1 VVSNENN
8 KTEKWGAFLST
19 NQSIESF
26 VAETMDDAPLTSFH
40 WRVIALIS
48 AGLFLDLLDIAVF
61 GSVVPGM
68 VRSHFATV
76 ANISL
81 ITSSLFTGLFI
92 GSVGQGE
99 FTDRF
104 GRKAVYQANLLI
116 FGVAT
121 VALAFSPNY
130 VVFAI
135 LRFIAGIGLGAETPL
150 CFAYAAEFSPKR
162 VRGRLLATTQ
172 FIGGA
177 CSWPIAILF
186 VLLVGDTIGW
196 RGVFLCIGI
205 FAIIVFILRFS
216 LPESPRWLATHGQKE
231 KALQILARM
240 KLPGPKPGQEL
251 VVDAVSATRSD
262 PFLVIF
268 RQNVH
273 RVIFVVIA
281 SFTVFG
287 VGLMLATWLPSMM
300 VDRGFTIT
308 KALSFTFGMTLS
320 FPLSSLFLI
329 FALDYFGRKVTAVT
343 SLFAAG
349 ILALLFW
356 HSTSETMLLVT
367 GFFMFFAMQA
377 GTNAMILF
385 TSEVFPT
392 NARGT
397 GLGIAFGV
405 GKLAAVFSG
414 YGIVIVKAYGGSA
427 AFEVIAAFLA
437 VSAIAVLL
445 IGRETKGLAL
455 NVIAPPTA

>member
-1 VVSNENN
+1 M
-8 KTEKWGAFLST
+8 K
-19 NQSIESF
+19 QSVESF
-26 VAETMDDAPLTSFH
+26 VADTMDDAPLTSFH
-40 WRVIALIS
+40 WRVVALIS

-61 GSVVPGM
+61 GSLVPQM
-68 VRSHFATV
+68 VSTHFATV
-76 ANISL
+76 ENISL
-81 ITSSLFTGLFI
+81 IVSSLFAGLFI

-116 FGVAT
+116 FGLAT

-162 VRGRLLATTQ
+162 VRGRVLATTQ

-186 VLLVGDTIGW
+186 VLLAGETIGW

-205 FAIIVFILRFS
+205 LAIIVFILRFS
-216 LPESPRWLATHGQKE
+216 LPESPRWLATHGQPE

-240 KLPGPKPGQEL
+240 KLPGPKPGQEF
-251 VVDAVSATRSD
+251 VVDAVGATRSD
-262 PFLVIF
+262 PFVVIL

-273 RVIFVVIA
+273 RVIFVAIA

-320 FPLSSLFLI
+320 YPLSSLFLV
-329 FALDYFGRKVTAVT
+329 FALDYFGRKITAVA

-349 ILALLFW
+349 ILAMLFW
-356 HSTSETMLLVT
+356 NSTSETMLLVT
-367 GFFMFFAMQA
+367 GFFMFFAIQA
-377 GTNAMILF
+377 GTNAMIIF

-414 YGIVIVKAYGGSA
+414 YGIVIVKAYGGSVT
-427 AFEVIAAFLA
+427 FEVIAAFLA

-455 NVIAPPTA
+455 NAIAPPTA

>member
-1 VVSNENN
+1 MSIGQSVEN
-8 KTEKWGAFLST
+8 
-19 NQSIESF
+19 F

-61 GSVVPGM
+61 GSLVPQM

-76 ANISL
+76 ENISL
-81 ITSSLFTGLFI
+81 IVSSLFTGLFI

-116 FGVAT
+116 FGLAT
-121 VALAFSPNY
+121 VAVAFSPNY

-162 VRGRLLATTQ
+162 VRGRVLATTQ

-205 FAIIVFILRFS
+205 LAIIVFILRFS

-262 PFLVIF
+262 PFVVIF

-273 RVIFVVIA
+273 RVIFVAIA

-287 VGLMLATWLPSMM
+287 VGLMLATWLPNMM

-320 FPLSSLFLI
+320 YPLSSLFLM

-349 ILALLFW
+349 ILATLFW
-356 HSTSETMLLVT
+356 NSTSETMLLIT
-367 GFFMFFAMQA
+367 GFFMFFTIQA
-377 GTNAMILF
+377 GTNSMILF

-397 GLGIAFGV
+397 GLGIAFGI

-414 YGIVIVKAYGGSA
+414 YGIVIVKAYGGTA
-427 AFEVIAAFLA
+427 TFELIAAFLA